1 MRVLSACFISH
12 IGLWG
17 PIVEVNRPRTERNHT
32 WHRSVIILDSRL
44 LRKENWNPWYFSFT
58 FSDYLLSKTV
68 ASASSACLFV
78 RGKVRRLDFQSYGR
92 LSATEIMIQHWLRTK
107 HPLIEGK
114 RRLGYCLE
122 HSMVEGNKWGALPTE
137 IRRSKMMHRNTKED
151 GH

>member
-1 MRVLSACFISH
+1 MRVLSACFITH
-12 IGLWG
+12 IGLWD

-44 LRKENWNPWYFSFT
+44 LRKENWNAWYFSFK
-58 FSDYLLSKTV
+58 FSAYLLGKTV

-78 RGKVRRLDFQSYGR
+78 HGKARRLDFQSYGR

-107 HPLIEGK
+107 HLLMEGN
-114 RRLGYCLE
+114 RRLGYCLK
-122 HSMVEGNKWGALPTE
+122 HSMVEGNKWGALPAE